1 MDELLLARAR
11 NGDPSAIEALLT
23 PVEDR
28 VWRVCWHYMGNRA
41 DTEDCAQE
49 AMVRIWKHLADY
61 REESVFEAWCSRIA
75 ANTCLD
81 LLRKKT
87 REKTESLTPLEEQ
100 GFDPADNAPTPEEA
114 AVCKDE
120 HQALRAAIRSLP
132 EDQRE
137 ALVLT
142 QLEGLEYETVA
153 EMLGVSAGTV
163 KSRVFRAR
171 QKLAEL
177 LKPAEDDSPVTDTG
191 RKPIPAP
198 IQKRSRGRDP

>member
-1 MDELLLARAR
+1 MDQLLLARAR
-11 NGDPSAIEALLT
+11 KGDPAAVEALLT

-61 REESVFEAWCSRIA
+61 REENVFEAWCTRIA

-87 REKTESLTPLEEQ
+87 REKTESLTPLEDA

-114 AVCKDE
+114 AVRKDE
-120 HQALRAAIRSLP
+120 HEALRAAIRSLP

-142 QLEGLEYETVA
+142 QLEGLDYEA
-153 EMLGVSAGTV
+153 AAKLLGVSTGTV

-171 QKLAEL
+171 QKLTEL
-177 LKPAEDDSPVTDTG
+177 LRPADDSSAVPDPG

-198 IQKRSRGRDP
+198 VPKRSRGRDP

>member
-1 MDELLLARAR
+1 
-11 NGDPSAIEALLT
+11 
-23 PVEDR
+23 
-28 VWRVCWHYMGNRA
+28 MGNRA

-49 AMVRIWKHLADY
+49 AMVRIWNHLADY
-61 REESVFEAWCSRIA
+61 RGESAFEAWCSRIA

-81 LLRKKT
+81 LLRKKS

-114 AVCKDE
+114 AIRKDE
-120 HQALRAAIRSLP
+120 HQALRAAIRALP

-142 QLEGLEYETVA
+142 QLEGLDYEAVA
-153 EMLGVSAGTV
+153 EMLGISTGTV

-177 LKPAEDDSPVTDTG
+177 LKPEDDDVPVTHTG
-191 RKPIPAP
+191 RKPISTPVP
-198 IQKRSRGRDP
+198 KRSRGRDP